1 MKLLKQFLIILF
13 VSFLGEILNYL
24 IPLPIPASIYGILIM
39 FLALELHIIP
49 LSSVKDAGR
58 FLIEIMPVM
67 FIPAAVGLLNAWNIL
82 KPNWII
88 YTVIMFATTF
98 IVMILSGK
106 VTQAVIRKGKKKE
119 IAEKP
124 ESNETIGSD
133 VPCQRVFSGSVLQK
147 DAGAHVV
154 CFDWVPGK
162 R

>member
-119 IAEKP
+119 TAEISP
-124 ESNETIGSD
+124 SEEVTAEPVESLESNETIGSD
-133 VPCQRVFSGSVLQK
+133 LRKGG
-147 DAGAHVV
+147 DET
-154 CFDWVPGK
+154 
-162 R
+162 

>member
-49 LSSVKDAGR
+49 LSSVKDVGR

-119 IAEKP
+119 TAEISP
-124 ESNETIGSD
+124 SEEVTAEPVESLESNETIGSD
-133 VPCQRVFSGSVLQK
+133 VRKGG
-147 DAGAHVV
+147 DET
-154 CFDWVPGK
+154 
-162 R
+162 

>member
-106 VTQAVIRKGKKKE
+106 VTQAVIRKGKKRETAE
-119 IAEKP
+119 ISPSEEVTAEP
-124 ESNETIGSD
+124 VESVGSNETIGSD
-133 VPCQRVFSGSVLQK
+133 VRKGG
-147 DAGAHVV
+147 DET
-154 CFDWVPGK
+154 
-162 R
+162 